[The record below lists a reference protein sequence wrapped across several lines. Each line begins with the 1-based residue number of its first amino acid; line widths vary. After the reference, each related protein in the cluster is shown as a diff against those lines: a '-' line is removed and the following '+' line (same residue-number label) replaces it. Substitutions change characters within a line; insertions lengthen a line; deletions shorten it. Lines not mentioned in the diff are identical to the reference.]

1 MLVLFFAHFLQCA
14 LSARGER
21 LGAAEADGNVLC
33 ESDNH
38 IVGIMSDIY
47 VMDGGTVIIGRAEEG
62 RREQETGVEVLYR
75 LQWIR
80 HFLHSEMRCA
90 LETRRASQNRQGSR
104 LPLAARDL
112 S

>member
-1 MLVLFFAHFLQCA
+1 MLVLFFTHFLQCA

-21 LGAAEADGNVLC
+21 VQGAEADGNVLC

-38 IVGIMSDIY
+38 IVGMMSDIY
-47 VMDGGTVIIGRAEEG
+47 VMDGGSIIIGRAEEG

-80 HFLHSEMRCA
+80 HFLNS
-90 LETRRASQNRQGSR
+90 
-104 LPLAARDL
+104 
-112 S
+112 